1 MFHAPMGMID
11 DQSQRN
17 RKRNFVTAIMP
28 KSAENKKDIKVEEMS
43 SKRCLGFFKKK
54 TES

>member
-11 DQSQRN
+11 DRSQRN

-28 KSAENKKDIKVEEMS
+28 KSAENKKDIKSKKCQVRDAQVS
-43 SKRCLGFFKKK
+43 SRKK